1 MPQKKIIISGNS
13 FFKTYDFEILPSKG
27 LFRLPELTLHL
38 NMIHNND
45 KQKKLFTPK
54 NIFLLLS
61 AKHSYIYQ
69 RQQQTLECILD
80 TETDKIRDV
89 RRLVDPYQRFEQQ
102 TGLCVMST
110 ITTVDAQK
118 NANRNVEFD
127 LTTLLPDVNLVGSKN
142 GFSSKIL
149 QFRKFSP

>member
-1 MPQKKIIISGNS
+1 MPQKNIIIS
-13 FFKTYDFEILPSKG
+13 EG
-27 LFRLPELTLHL
+27 LLRLPELTLHL

-61 AKHSYIYQ
+61 AKHSTFYQ

-80 TETDKIRDV
+80 TDTDKIRDV

-102 TGLCVMST
+102 TCLCVMST
-110 ITTVDAQK
+110 ITTVDARK
-118 NANRNVEFD
+118 TAIKCVLNPHDNPNIYFPKCANRNV
-127 LTTLLPDVNLVGSKN
+127 
-142 GFSSKIL
+142 
-149 QFRKFSP
+149 